1 MKSSRVPALILI
13 SYCLISLALF
23 LYSYTQVDLNLT
35 LSRFSIWQ
43 TIQKSFQYVGYY
55 MRGQSTGMYVGII
68 GFLYVLYIVTLHEIK
83 KGVLGLHHIWEIIM
97 CVSVLLVL
105 SYPAFSYDMFNY
117 IFTAKSVLL
126 YHKNPY
132 IVLPQQFASVDPWIN
147 FMRWIHLPSA
157 YTPLW
162 ILFTFVPYLLGFGYL
177 LLILWNIKI
186 LILLSYLATAIFLYK
201 ILYILDKKRSVLGLA
216 IFALN
221 PLVLIEG
228 LVNAHNDMLMMALA
242 MISFYL
248 FLQKKRWWSY
258 ALLSVSV
265 AVKLMTIFL
274 FPVFMFGW
282 NRRFALLAMSIGF
295 CLVLL
300 EREVL
305 PWYLIWILP
314 FVALLPELEHVTLIA
329 GAFSLGLLL
338 RYAPYLY
345 FGHWNDPV
353 PAIKS
358 WVTLMPLAV
367 AMCYIAFRHL
377 IRKKRKTAGILH
389 AQ

>member
-1 MKSSRVPALILI
+1 
-13 SYCLISLALF
+13 
-23 LYSYTQVDLNLT
+23 
-35 LSRFSIWQ
+35 
-43 TIQKSFQYVGYY
+43 
-55 MRGQSTGMYVGII
+55 MRSQSTGIYLLII
-68 GFLYVLYIVTLHEIK
+68 GLLYLLYIMTLHEIK
-83 KGVLGLHHIWEIIM
+83 KGTLGLHHIWKIIM
-97 CVSVLLVL
+97 CVSVLLVF

-117 IFTAKSVLL
+117 IFTAKSVLI

-132 IVLPQQFASVDPWIN
+132 IVLPQQFAGVDPWIN

-162 ILFTFVPYLLGFGYL
+162 ILFTLTPYLFGFGYL

-186 LILLSYLATAIFLYK
+186 LILLSYIVTSVFLYK
-201 ILYILDKKRSVLGLA
+201 ILYIFDKKRSVLGLA

-228 LVNAHNDMLMMALA
+228 LVSAHNDMLMMAFA

-258 ALLSVSV
+258 TALSISI

-274 FPVFMFGW
+274 LPVFLIGW
-282 NRRFALLAMSIGF
+282 NRRWALVVMSIGLF
-295 CLVLL
+295 LVLL
-300 EREVL
+300 QREVL
-305 PWYLIWILP
+305 PWYLIWIMP
-314 FVALLPELEHVTLIA
+314 FVALLPELGHVTLMA

-353 PAIKS
+353 PTIKS
-358 WVTLMPLAV
+358 WVTLTPLAAAV
-367 AMCYIAFRHL
+367 CYIVFRHL
-377 IRKKRKTAGILH
+377 IRKKRDFIRIHLTR
-389 AQ
+389 

>member
-1 MKSSRVPALILI
+1 
-13 SYCLISLALF
+13 
-23 LYSYTQVDLNLT
+23 
-35 LSRFSIWQ
+35 
-43 TIQKSFQYVGYY
+43 
-55 MRGQSTGMYVGII
+55 MRPQSTSVYVGII
-68 GFLYVLYIVTLHEIK
+68 GLLYLLYIVTLHEIK
-83 KGVLGLHHIWEIIM
+83 KGILGLHHIWKIII
-97 CVSVLLVL
+97 CVSVLLVF

-132 IVLPQQFASVDPWIN
+132 IVLPQQFAGVDPWIN

-162 ILFTFVPYLLGFGYL
+162 ILFTLVPYLLGFGYL

-186 LILLSYLATAIFLYK
+186 LILLSYIVTAVFLYK

-221 PLVLIEG
+221 PLVVIEG
-228 LVNAHNDMLMMALA
+228 LVSAHNDMFMMAFA
-242 MISFYL
+242 MISLYL

-258 ALLSVSV
+258 TALSISI

-274 FPVFMFGW
+274 LPVFLIGW
-282 NRRFALLAMSIGF
+282 NRRWALVVMSIGLF
-295 CLVLL
+295 LVLL
-300 EREVL
+300 QREVL
-305 PWYLIWILP
+305 PWYLIWIMP
-314 FVALLPELEHVTLIA
+314 FVALIPELEHVTLLA

-353 PAIKS
+353 PTIKS
-358 WVTLMPLAV
+358 WVTLTPLVAAV
-367 AMCYIAFRHL
+367 CYIAFRHFV
-377 IRKKRKTAGILH
+377 RKKKDIISIHPT
-389 AQ
+389 

>member
-1 MKSSRVPALILI
+1 MKSSRVPILLLT
-13 SYCLISLALF
+13 SYCFVTLALF

-55 MRGQSTGMYVGII
+55 MRPQSTSVYVGII
-68 GFLYVLYIVTLHEIK
+68 GLLYLLYIVTLHEIK
-83 KGVLGLHHIWEIIM
+83 KGILGLHHIWKIII
-97 CVSVLLVL
+97 CVSVLLVF

-132 IVLPQQFASVDPWIN
+132 IVLPQQFAGVDPWIN

-162 ILFTFVPYLLGFGYL
+162 ILFTLVPYLLGFGYL

-186 LILLSYLATAIFLYK
+186 LILLSYIVTAVFLYK

-221 PLVLIEG
+221 PLVVIEG
-228 LVNAHNDMLMMALA
+228 LVSAHNDMFMMAFA
-242 MISFYL
+242 MISLYL

-258 ALLSVSV
+258 TALSISI

-274 FPVFMFGW
+274 LPVFLIGW
-282 NRRFALLAMSIGF
+282 NRRWALVVMSIGLF
-295 CLVLL
+295 LVLL
-300 EREVL
+300 QREVL
-305 PWYLIWILP
+305 PWYLIWIMP
-314 FVALLPELEHVTLIA
+314 FVALIPELEHVTLLA

-353 PAIKS
+353 PTIKS
-358 WVTLMPLAV
+358 WVTLTPLVAAV
-367 AMCYIAFRHL
+367 CYIAFRHFV
-377 IRKKRKTAGILH
+377 RKKKDIISIHPT
-389 AQ
+389 